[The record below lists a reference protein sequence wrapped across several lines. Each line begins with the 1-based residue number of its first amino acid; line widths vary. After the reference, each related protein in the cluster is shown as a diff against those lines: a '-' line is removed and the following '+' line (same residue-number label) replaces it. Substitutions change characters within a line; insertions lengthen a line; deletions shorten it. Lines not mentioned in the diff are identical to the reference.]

1 MLFSLRDMD
10 GDGTIFG
17 DEEVSGYDTQAAFS
31 GSSSPAIAPGFLAA
45 ASCDSL
51 FVFKASGYFLRR
63 LFMRRPRL
71 SRVNTHD
78 PAAGGRKDLAPKE
91 GQVSAAIPALGP
103 VLEYIDTLVGDILSP
118 QFPERMQC
126 LRTRSHAMFTCYPA
140 TDAELADA
148 DGKLW
153 LGPVADD
160 SSGKGSRGY
169 LRHLDNVRA
178 QGHCGRILTTILYLS
193 HFRSRS
199 MNEDWASDLGGSI
212 RLFEVQPPL
221 DIRAEVLPKANRL
234 LCFWSDEVPHEVLPP
249 RRDRFACTFW
259 YLDREEDPSSVAFAK
274 APAAKAQASSGSVFL
289 D

>member
-1 MLFSLRDMD
+1 MAVP
-10 GDGTIFG
+10 
-17 DEEVSGYDTQAAFS
+17 VSRRRFNQPVQKRQPTL
-31 GSSSPAIAPGFLAA
+31 PAT
-45 ASCDSL
+45 
-51 FVFKASGYFLRR
+51 RR
-63 LFMRRPRL
+63 VAIKK
-71 SRVNTHD
+71 VNTHD
-78 PAAGGRKDLAPKE
+78 PAAGGRDDLAPKE

-103 VLEYIDTLVGDILSP
+103 VLEHIDTLVGDILSP

-140 TDAELADA
+140 TDAKLADA

-153 LGPVADD
+153 LGPVADG

-178 QGHCGRILTTILYLS
+178 QGHCGRILTTILYL
-193 HFRSRS
+193 
-199 MNEDWASDLGGSI
+199 NEDWGSALGGSI

-234 LCFWSDEVPHEVLPP
+234 LCFWSDEIPHEVLPP